1 MAKNWV
7 LIVTQ
12 CNNGFCWTAY
22 VTSKDVA
29 YLPQNR
35 DTFVMTADAVR
46 AAGGGSVNKGAKR
59 MYDLMDRLEARA

>member
-12 CNNGFCWTAY
+12 RNNGFCWTAY

-35 DTFVMTADAVR
+35 ETFVMTADAVGVEI
-46 AAGGGSVNKGAKR
+46 AAFVAVFAIGI
-59 MYDLMDRLEARA
+59 

>member
-35 DTFVMTADAVR
+35 ETLVMTADAVGVEI
-46 AAGGGSVNKGAKR
+46 AAFANVFAIGI
-59 MYDLMDRLEARA
+59 